1 MSDSKQD
8 RPADLK
14 VRRRPRPAPDE
25 RVDPVDYRQP
35 DAGER
40 LEVPKSTDS
49 VKTIPSEISVVPSP
63 AESDAIVP
71 VRRGRPRREVTV
83 PFSTRLAPD
92 VLEMIDNAVASPDSG
107 GTIRGV
113 VEEAIRAR
121 YGKSSR

>member
-1 MSDSKQD
+1 MSDSNED

-35 DAGER
+35 DVGER
-40 LEVPKSTDS
+40 AERADAPQG
-49 VKTIPSEISVVPSP
+49 VKTIPSDIPVSPSAPQSDVV
-63 AESDAIVP
+63 AP

-92 VLEMIDNAVASPDSG
+92 VLELIDNAVASSDSG
-107 GTIRGV
+107 ATIRAV
-113 VEEAIRAR
+113 VEEAVRAR
-121 YGKSSR
+121 YGKLSG